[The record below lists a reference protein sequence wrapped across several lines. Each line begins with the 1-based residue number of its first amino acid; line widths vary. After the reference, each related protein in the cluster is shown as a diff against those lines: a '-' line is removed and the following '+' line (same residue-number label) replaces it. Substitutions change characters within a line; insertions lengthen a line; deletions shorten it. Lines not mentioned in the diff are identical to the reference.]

1 MKKILLT
8 LTIAVL
14 STFAASA
21 QYNGYETPLSY
32 TSREP
37 AEGITSGMQ
46 YKQLKK
52 IYNHKMY
59 TETLYDRYAPGWAG
73 MASFIMPG
81 LGQMTCRE
89 TGRGFAWLGGALASS
104 LVMSV
109 GNTMAQSGEY
119 YGVSDTANT
128 GYILAL
134 IGGLSFITID
144 ILAIVDAVRVAKV
157 KNMYEQDLRKNH
169 DIGLSFRPSV
179 NTIQTA
185 DGAHPS
191 AGFTLALN
199 F

>member
-37 AEGITSGMQ
+37 AEGIASGMQ

-109 GNTMAQSGEY
+109 GNTKAQSGEY
-119 YGVSDTANT
+119 YGVSDIGNT
-128 GYILAL
+128 G
-134 IGGLSFITID
+134 
-144 ILAIVDAVRVAKV
+144 
-157 KNMYEQDLRKNH
+157 
-169 DIGLSFRPSV
+169 
-179 NTIQTA
+179 
-185 DGAHPS
+185 
-191 AGFTLALN
+191 
-199 F
+199 